1 MSIESVVDSSSKS
14 SKLAAQPP
22 QVPKDLADLASSTG
36 QPPKIRV
43 NVKHNLNGCVSVSSA
58 QLMEEIKET
67 TAEAAPAAAPAA
79 EKGDKGTE
87 GALGAEG
94 KEGDAKE
101 GDKSEEEAAAA
112 AAAQEAKSSEEPPK
126 KKRFKKVELKVTAST
141 VGMSQVWGGRIGKGR
156 GKDGGGVMVW
166 RLRVMHAG

>member
-1 MSIESVVDSSSKS
+1 
-14 SKLAAQPP
+14 
-22 QVPKDLADLASSTG
+22 
-36 QPPKIRV
+36 
-43 NVKHNLNGCVSVSSA
+43 
-58 QLMEEIKET
+58 MEEIKET
-67 TAEAAPAAAPAA
+67 TAEAAPAA

-126 KKRFKKVELKVTAST
+126 KKRFRKVELNVAASQ
-141 VGMSQVWGGRIGKGR
+141 VGMSRPRLEAAVEFEQKMAHQDKVGGWV
-156 GKDGGGVMVW
+156 GG
-166 RLRVMHAG
+166 